1 MGTSVWDLT
10 GAGSSPNMAAA
21 LPSTFPF
28 FLLLLLP
35 ILSEA
40 VTGSCFVCS
49 GDTSNSSRSSIL
61 CMGGEE
67 EARKAAC
74 VALWNKGG
82 GPKFFL
88 RLVSTSTYFS
98 SVWVSGTSSSLNLQ
112 CVAPNNYGCRVKASE
127 AAGGKILWERSCCS
141 EASCQEQGSAQ
152 SKIFVQ
158 SCTTDNCNFM
168 DPSNGVLPHD
178 TDEEVPEEEIA
189 LHEEPEKNDES
200 DATSIFIFNS
210 VLFVTFALRFV

>member
-1 MGTSVWDLT
+1 
-10 GAGSSPNMAAA
+10 
-21 LPSTFPF
+21 
-28 FLLLLLP
+28 
-35 ILSEA
+35 
-40 VTGSCFVCS
+40 
-49 GDTSNSSRSSIL
+49 
-61 CMGGEE
+61 MGGEE
-67 EARKAAC
+67 EARKAA
-74 VALWNKGG
+74 
-82 GPKFFL
+82 
-88 RLVSTSTYFS
+88 
-98 SVWVSGTSSSLNLQ
+98 

-210 VLFVTFALRFV
+210 VLFVTFALHFV

>member
-35 ILSEA
+35 ISSEA

-74 VALWNKGG
+74 VA
-82 GPKFFL
+82 
-88 RLVSTSTYFS
+88 
-98 SVWVSGTSSSLNLQ
+98 
-112 CVAPNNYGCRVKASE
+112 PNNYGCRVKASE
-127 AAGGKILWERSCCS
+127 AAAGGKILWERSCCS
-141 EASCQEQGSAQ
+141 QASCQEQSSAQ

-210 VLFVTFALRFV
+210 VLFVTFALHFV

>member
-74 VALWNKGG
+74 
-82 GPKFFL
+82 
-88 RLVSTSTYFS
+88 
-98 SVWVSGTSSSLNLQ
+98 
-112 CVAPNNYGCRVKASE
+112 GCRVKASE

-210 VLFVTFALRFV
+210 VLFVTFALHFV